1 MRMLGISNSHGRCC
15 RGSCFPKGLLRGRLH
30 RWRHG
35 PYRNQSPAEHPLS
48 AAAPPLLK
56 LLLPPLLQAFFEVT
70 SIGDAMAL
78 WKTIQQKGGAGAG
91 NEEEEEVEDAEG
103 NVYKRKTYDDL
114 RRQGLV

>member
-1 MRMLGISNSHGRCC
+1 M
-15 RGSCFPKGLLRGRLH
+15 
-30 RWRHG
+30 
-35 PYRNQSPAEHPLS
+35 
-48 AAAPPLLK
+48 LK